1 MLKGL
6 LDRLTKRADA
16 LAARA
21 NEIDPLIDVEQRLDE
36 VDVAGARLALE
47 KAGDKPTSDS
57 RIDIFRGRLAM
68 MEQRYEDAERLL
80 SEVLLY
86 APSNAEGN
94 AWMAA
99 VKMCQKEPEEAVRL
113 AERAYRLGY
122 HRAWLSNE
130 RHRALRGTALSKQ
143 QQLHAALALEP
154 DRPHRAQI

>member
-1 MLKGL
+1 M
-6 LDRLTKRADA
+6 A
-16 LAARA
+16 
-21 NEIDPLIDVEQRLDE
+21 
-36 VDVAGARLALE
+36 
-47 KAGDKPTSDS
+47 DKPTSDS

-99 VKMCQKEPEEAVRL
+99 VKMCQREPEEAVRL

-122 HRAWLSNE
+122 HRAWLLELSGS
-130 RHRALRGTALSKQ
+130 RALRG
-143 QQLHAALALEP
+143 
-154 DRPHRAQI
+154 RPLRASGSGLDGGTCART